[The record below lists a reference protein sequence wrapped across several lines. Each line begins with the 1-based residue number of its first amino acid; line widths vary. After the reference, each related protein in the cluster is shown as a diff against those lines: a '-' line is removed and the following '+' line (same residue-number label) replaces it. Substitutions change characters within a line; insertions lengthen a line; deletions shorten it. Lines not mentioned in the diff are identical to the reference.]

1 MHEQNAKQIIL
12 LGAGRCIKWKNGI
25 QNDKG

>member
-1 MHEQNAKQIIL
+1 MHEYNAKQIIL

-25 QNDKG
+25 QKDKG